1 MAQVAISTLQA
12 AGQTLEPETF
22 RREIVGSCAPAVIRG
37 LVADWPVTRAAR
49 TDGGLLDYL
58 RPMATEATIN
68 IFVGP
73 PEISG
78 RYYYNDQLTG
88 FNFTQETLHFAA
100 AIERVLRPVGQDEPT
115 AYLGSVPTPTYAS
128 AFAVENPM
136 PLVPA
141 QVPPRL
147 WLGHAAHVACHYD
160 TLDSIACVVAGA
172 RRFTLYPPEAIGD
185 LYVGPIDVTMA
196 GQPVSLAASSPPDPE
211 RYPRFERV
219 RHLAIEVDLQPG
231 DALYLP
237 KLWWH
242 QVQSFAPVN
251 AMVNY
256 WWDAFAAGPDSP
268 YSSLMLALISIA
280 ERPPAEREAWR
291 AFFDHYVFRGEGH
304 PLAHLP
310 PERHGILGP
319 LRPDNYGH
327 IRARVLS
334 ALKRG

>member
-1 MAQVAISTLQA
+1 
-12 AGQTLEPETF
+12 
-22 RREIVGSCAPAVIRG
+22 
-37 LVADWPVTRAAR
+37 
-49 TDGGLLDYL
+49 
-58 RPMATEATIN
+58 
-68 IFVGP
+68 
-73 PEISG
+73 
-78 RYYYNDQLTG
+78 
-88 FNFTQETLHFAA
+88 
-100 AIERVLRPVGQDEPT
+100 
-115 AYLGSVPTPTYAS
+115 
-128 AFAVENPM
+128 
-136 PLVPA
+136 
-141 QVPPRL
+141 
-147 WLGHAAHVACHYD
+147 
-160 TLDSIACVVAGA
+160 
-172 RRFTLYPPEAIGD
+172 
-185 LYVGPIDVTMA
+185 MA

-211 RYPRFERV
+211 RYPRFEAV
-219 RHLAIEVDLQPG
+219 RHLAVEAELSPG